1 MKNIGYKCVCLL
13 VLFLSASCE
22 DYLERYPLDRPSD
35 QTFLTNQSEL
45 ELAVNGCYR
54 SLWYHPSDG
63 MTAMALLD
71 AASDIGWDRNGSH
84 LQLLG
89 KGSQDANNNWTGGV
103 WTAFYQGIGRCNFVL
118 DNTDRLEGKVA
129 PDVIAKARAEVRF
142 LRAYFYHQL
151 SEYFGAVPLITKSL
165 SLKESQV
172 PKTDKNQV
180 VDFLLTE
187 LDEAARDLPATYSAS
202 QFGKATKGAALAIK
216 SRVALYNGRWDVAAQ
231 SAKAVMD
238 LNVYQLHPNYGE
250 LFSYAGQT
258 SKEIIFSVQYLKGV
272 QTTTIPRNY
281 LSRMA
286 QGFSNKIPVQALID
300 SYEATDG
307 LTIDKSP
314 LYDPK
319 NPFANRDPRLGFTVA
334 VPGSVF
340 FNYQFETHKD
350 SLQVWDYN
358 QTPAWRIANTE
369 ATHAFATFSGY
380 CWRKYTDMT
389 DKVDVANSELNF
401 ILARYAE
408 VLLNYAEA
416 RIEAGQTDQSV
427 YDAINAVRGRQSVK
441 MPLITPGKSQEELR
455 SIVRKERKYELAGEG
470 LRLFDIRRWR
480 IAEQVMTGPL
490 YGRIPNG
497 LLATAPVIDANGTP
511 SYVNVPNRGQMRL
524 IEQRQFN
531 PARDYLW
538 PIPQL
543 ETEINP
549 QLEQNTGY

>member
-1 MKNIGYKCVCLL
+1 MI
-13 VLFLSASCE
+13 
-22 DYLERYPLDRPSD
+22 
-35 QTFLTNQSEL
+35 T
-45 ELAVNGCYR
+45 R
-54 SLWYHPSDG
+54 SL
-63 MTAMALLD
+63 T
-71 AASDIGWDRNGSH
+71 
-84 LQLLG
+84 
-89 KGSQDANNNWTGGV
+89 
-103 WTAFYQGIGRCNFVL
+103 
-118 DNTDRLEGKVA
+118 
-129 PDVIAKARAEVRF
+129 
-142 LRAYFYHQL
+142 
-151 SEYFGAVPLITKSL
+151 
-165 SLKESQV
+165 LKESQV

-231 SAKAVMD
+231 SAKAVID

-358 QTPAWRIANTE
+358 QTPARRIANTE

-380 CWRKYTDMT
+380 CWRKYTDIT
-389 DKVDVANSELNF
+389 DKADVVNSELNF

-416 RIEAGQTDQSV
+416 RIEAGQIDQSV
-427 YDAINAVRGRQSVK
+427 YDAINLVRGRPSVK
-441 MPLITPGKSQEELR
+441 MPLFTLGKSQAELR